1 MSKVMLQ
8 EVELGIPT
16 FNGKNEL
23 VILNVTG
30 VCSKTS
36 PLRFEGIITND
47 GKGQWNLKVNKALYK
62 SGRNGD
68 NAIEKMLGDL
78 KTLILQSN
86 EFKSQEDSIQSF
98 INDYKMKK
106 PLPDIELV
114 SQEFDNGNASF
125 IFTTEEIEKDRNNRD
140 IQHDPVHYDLY
151 GYMPGAEGMMER
163 GIINFRLEDDA
174 WKVQEYQGVKS
185 FYYDYSTYF
194 GFKEDMEKHL
204 YETLKLALLMHLV

>member
-8 EVELGIPT
+8 KVELGIPT
-16 FNGKNEL
+16 FDGKNEL
-23 VILNVTG
+23 VVLNVSG

-36 PLRFEGIITND
+36 PLIFEGIITNN
-47 GKGQWNLKVNKALYK
+47 GKGQWNLKVKKAQYE

-86 EFKSQEDSIQSF
+86 EFKSKEDSIQSF

-114 SQEFDNGNASF
+114 SQDLNNGNASF
-125 IFTTEEIEKDRNNRD
+125 MFTTEEIEEDRNNRN
-140 IQHDPVHYDLY
+140 IQYDPVHYDIY
-151 GYMPGAEGMMER
+151 GHMPGAEGMKER
-163 GIINFRLEDDA
+163 GNIHFKFEDDE

-204 YETLKLALLMHLV
+204 YETVKLALLMHLV